1 MINITDKSK
10 CCGCTAC
17 MAVCPKQCISMQQD
31 EEGFFYPVVDEM
43 SCIDCGLCEKVCQ
56 YLHHSPR
63 REPIEVVAAK
73 SEDVPMRLASSSGG
87 IFTML
92 AEAVI
97 KQQGV
102 VFGVRF
108 DENWNTVHDCVE
120 TVDDLAAFRGSKY
133 LQSDMRDCYVRAKRI
148 LDTGRLVLFTGTPC
162 QIMGLKNFLRKDYDN
177 LLAVDVICHGV
188 PSPKVWQKYLDETI
202 TRESTDCK
210 VDSVN
215 FRDKRQGWRKFS
227 MTICLTSGKSTD
239 MQEISSTFGKNTY
252 MQAFLTDLSLRPSC
266 FGCQAKAGMSGS
278 DLTIGDYWG
287 IGKVLPGFDDD
298 TGASVVIA
306 YTEKG
311 KDLLGK
317 LDCNSRPTSFDAALR
332 NNQAIISSVKKPVY
346 RDYFFKRFM
355 KTGSFHRALN
365 DTTSTAVAKR
375 LRRLVYRKIGL

>member
-1 MINITDKSK
+1 MINITNKSK

-17 MAVCPKQCISMQQD
+17 MAVCPKHCISMRQD

-43 SCIDCGLCEKVCQ
+43 SCIDCGMCEKVCQ
-56 YLHHSPR
+56 YLHHSTR

-73 SEDVPMRLASSSGG
+73 TKDVSMRLASSSGG

-97 KQQGV
+97 KQHGV

-108 DENWNTVHDCVE
+108 DENWNAVHDCAE
-120 TVDDLAAFRGSKY
+120 TVDGLASFRGSKY
-133 LQSDMRDCYVRAKRI
+133 LQSDMGDCYARAKEF
-148 LDTGRLVLFTGTPC
+148 LESGRVVLFTGTPC
-162 QIMGLKNFLRKDYDN
+162 QIRGLKNFLRKDYDN

-188 PSPKVWQKYLDETI
+188 PSSKVWQKYLKET
-202 TRESTDCK
+202 SGDCN
-210 VDSVN
+210 VVSVN
-215 FRDKRQGWRKFS
+215 FRDKRQGWRKYNIS
-227 MTICLTSGKSTD
+227 LSVISDKCSNT
-239 MQEISSTFGKNTY
+239 QEISSTFGENVY
-252 MQAFLTDLSLRPSC
+252 MQAFLSDLSLRPSC

-306 YTEKG
+306 YTKKG
-311 KDLLGK
+311 EEWLGK
-317 LDCNSRPTSFDAALR
+317 LDCDCRPTSFEAALR
-332 NNQAIISSVKKPVY
+332 NNQAIISSVSKPAY
-346 RDYFFKRFM
+346 RDYFFKRFV